1 MDARSGPAGEVV
13 GDVAGDA
20 REAMEGR
27 VIALDGSTLDTPSRI
42 PAPLREVGAVGQG
55 RCCGSFGEL
64 LQGALPGEDQDF
76 LVTLPIRCWSRAT
89 FSASPG
95 SQGEL
100 CVLPPEKTKAREAAR
115 RTLAACGL
123 PPGGRLTVT
132 SELPEGKGLASSTAD
147 MVAAV
152 RAVCA
157 AHGRAAGPLA
167 IERLLRGI
175 EPADGVMYAG
185 VVAYHHRQVRLRRR
199 LGALPGLAILAID
212 EGGAVDTLAFNRLAR
227 GFASEEREEY
237 AALLFRMEVALAAG
251 DLVEVGRISTRSAEL
266 HQRCLPKR
274 WLGDVL
280 AVSEE
285 IGGLGV
291 GVTHSGTCL
300 GILFDRADEQH
311 RRRVERGRRLLG
323 ELGHPAA
330 VFSSA

>member
-1 MDARSGPAGEVV
+1 
-13 GDVAGDA
+13 
-20 REAMEGR
+20 MEGR
-27 VIALDGSTLDTPSRI
+27 VSALDGGTLYTLPRF
-42 PAPLREVGAVGQG
+42 PAPVREVGAVGHG

-64 LQGALPGEDQDF
+64 LQGALPGDDQDF
-76 LVTLPIRCWSRAT
+76 LVTLPIRRWSRAT
-89 FSASPG
+89 FAASPR
-95 SQGEL
+95 SRDEV
-100 CVLPPEKTKAREAAR
+100 CVMPPEKTKAREVVQ

-157 AHGRAAGPLA
+157 AHGRAARPLA
-167 IERLLRGI
+167 IEGLLRGI

-199 LGALPGLAILAID
+199 LGALPELAILAID
-212 EGGAVDTLAFNRLAR
+212 EGGAVDTLAFNRLPR
-227 GFASEEREEY
+227 RFAADDREEY
-237 AALLFRMEVALAAG
+237 EALLSRMERALAAG

-266 HQRCLPKR
+266 HQRRLPKR

-311 RRRVERGRRLLG
+311 RRRVERGRQLLG

-330 VFSSA
+330 VISSA